1 MTKRKR
7 YTDEYRA
14 SAVVM
19 LEAAGYPEQEGA
31 LSRVADHLGMHYQ
44 TLSRW
49 FRAVQNPPPHGL
61 VQEKRIDLRQAI
73 RDELNAIFSDEDLAA
88 VRAEASYKDRI
99 TSAAILTDKL
109 QLLDGKPTERVE
121 HLETMLETLPPDE
134 YDNII
139 REAEAVIASASAS
152 NTGSGQAPEG

>member
-1 MTKRKR
+1 MAKRKR

-19 LEAAGYPEQEGA
+19 LEAAGYPDREGA

-49 FRAVQNPPPHGL
+49 FRAAQNPPPHEI
-61 VQEKRIDLRQAI
+61 VQAKREDFLKQLQAI
-73 RDELNAIFSDEDLAA
+73 RGLAA
-88 VRAEASYKDRI
+88 NKILERIEEYDPRDLTGLLKISAELAE
-99 TSAAILTDKL
+99 
-109 QLLDGKPTERVE
+109 LLDGKPTERVE

-139 REAEAVIASASAS
+139 REAEAVIASAGAGH
-152 NTGSGQAPEG
+152 TGSGSAPEV

>member
-1 MTKRKR
+1 MAKRKR

-14 SAVVM
+14 SAVLM
-19 LEAAGYPEQEGA
+19 LEAAGYPETEGA

-49 FRAVQNPPPHGL
+49 FRAVQNPPPNEM
-61 VQEKRIDLRQAI
+61 VQEKRFDLMEAI
-73 RDELNAIFSDEDLAA
+73 MDELRAIVGDMKS
-88 VRAEASYKDRI
+88 VRSEASYKDLG
-99 TSAAILTDKL
+99 TVFGILTDKH
-109 QLLDGKPTERVE
+109 QLLTGKPTERVE

-139 REAEAVIASASAS
+139 REAEAVIASVGAS
-152 NTGSGQAPEG
+152 NTGS